1 MYLIYLGIYV
11 LYLILILVGRY
22 CVPQLIRMSSF
33 RYWTLCIVTVVL
45 PIYSLIVISIG
56 TFHNVIFEA
65 TTFQEILVSM
75 VGLNDSWQINENR
88 TLTYINNADHDYYV
102 SLVASAID
110 NITFF
115 LCLGLLTLLIG
126 MRNPKNDTIHN
137 RVEYLLSAEKI
148 DPAARANAVRS
159 IEKLACYNESTEVH
173 LIIEDAEPQ
182 NNILKI
188 SMRYRS
194 NIVNMFKNERYLDS
208 DFQGKTTVDH
218 DITGKTPLGQIRT
231 VRVGNVDQLDEI
243 KSILEVGTHSTK
255 PIKIEIAPNSST
267 DFEIEQ
273 WIWERFG
280 EEYYVGVSRYTK
292 SLKVYVT
299 NSSNVE
305 NIDVSVTSPNSKTT
319 PSSFKLTR
327 TKTPI
332 YEGSLASTE
341 RVTCKFQV

>member
-188 SMRYRS
+188 PPDMY
-194 NIVNMFKNERYLDS
+194 K
-208 DFQGKTTVDH
+208 G
-218 DITGKTPLGQIRT
+218 G
-231 VRVGNVDQLDEI
+231 
-243 KSILEVGTHSTK
+243 
-255 PIKIEIAPNSST
+255 
-267 DFEIEQ
+267 
-273 WIWERFG
+273 W
-280 EEYYVGVSRYTK
+280 EYYRLICFRSEDLKNLCNTLEEKKFPYEILRKKLFNGSISSSLSLTADALFADLTEKQMDAVLSAFNQGYYGVPRKTDVK
-292 SLKVYVT
+292 TIARRKKVPRT
-299 NSSNVE
+299 TFTEHLRKAE
-305 NIDVSVTSPNSKTT
+305 NRLINQ
-319 PSSFKLTR
+319 F
-327 TKTPI
+327 
-332 YEGSLASTE
+332 LAGY
-341 RVTCKFQV
+341 